1 MLKNNMVKIP
11 NGRIK
16 LLFTAIGVAGISYG
30 GLLFSVLTGPRGIG
44 KTVAIQTAAQNLKGM
59 ITVEFVQIGSS
70 KDEILD
76 RVCHKITNRK
86 GSYMWNREFMKEVIG
101 LYRSNTGKVPV
112 VIIQANE
119 CSPELSA
126 AACNLVDDFGLN
138 VLIDC
143 CERL

>member
-1 MLKNNMVKIP
+1 
-11 NGRIK
+11 
-16 LLFTAIGVAGISYG
+16 
-30 GLLFSVLTGPRGIG
+30 
-44 KTVAIQTAAQNLKGM
+44 
-59 ITVEFVQIGSS
+59 
-70 KDEILD
+70 
-76 RVCHKITNRK
+76 
-86 GSYMWNREFMKEVIG
+86 MWNREFMKEVIG